1 MEKERQSPEP
11 LAKSRTIHV
20 KYKYIFPI
28 KPIEKAVKYKYIF
41 PIKPIDV
48 TISRVQKHKF

>member
-41 PIKPIDV
+41 PVKPHRE
-48 TISRVQKHKF
+48 SC